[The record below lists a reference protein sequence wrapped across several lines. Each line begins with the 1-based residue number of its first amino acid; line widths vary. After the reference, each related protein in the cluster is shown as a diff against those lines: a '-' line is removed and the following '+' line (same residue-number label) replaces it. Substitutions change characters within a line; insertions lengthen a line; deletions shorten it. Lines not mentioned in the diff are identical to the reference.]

1 LKLDT
6 EKNIDRGI
14 RAVAV
19 FEATKGAVVLAAG
32 FGLLALLHR
41 DLQAIAEHLV
51 ELSHLNP
58 AHHYP
63 TIFVEAMSRMTD
75 TRIMAFAAF
84 AFFYAVIR
92 FVEAYGLWHF
102 RAWAEWFAIVSG
114 SIYIPIEIY
123 EVFKHATWIRVTV
136 LIVNLAIV
144 AYLIYVR
151 IWTRKHLY
159 HQQSNAYPKSVK

>member
-6 EKNIDRGI
+6 EKNIDRGV
-14 RAVAV
+14 RAVAL
-19 FEATKGAVVLAAG
+19 FEAAKGSIVLLAG

-63 TIFVEAMSRMTD
+63 TIFIEAMSKMND
-75 TRIMAFAAF
+75 SRIMAFAAF
-84 AFFYAVIR
+84 AGVYATVR
-92 FVEAYGLWHF
+92 FIEAYGLWRL

-114 SIYIPIEIY
+114 SIYVPIEIY
-123 EVFKHATWIRVTV
+123 EVAKHVTWLRVAV
-136 LIVNLAIV
+136 LIVNLFIV
-144 AYLIYVR
+144 AYLVYVR
-151 IWTRKHLY
+151 VWMRKHPEA
-159 HQQSNAYPKSVK
+159 HHKPEGSSPS

>member
-19 FEATKGAVVLAAG
+19 FEATKGTVVLAAG

-41 DLQAIAEHLV
+41 NLQVIAEHLV

-63 TIFVEAMSRMTD
+63 TIFIEAMSRMTD
-75 TRIMAFAAF
+75 SRIMAFAGMALL
-84 AFFYAVIR
+84 YSTVR
-92 FVEAYGLWHF
+92 FVEAYGLWHLK
-102 RAWAEWFAIVSG
+102 AWAEWFAIVSG
-114 SIYIPIEIY
+114 SIYVPIEIY
-123 EVFKHATWIRVTV
+123 EVAAHATWLRIAV
-136 LIVNLAIV
+136 LTVNLIIV

-151 IWTRKHLY
+151 IWTRKHPY
-159 HQQSNAYPKSVK
+159 HEVQSAN

>member
-19 FEATKGAVVLAAG
+19 FEAAKGSVVLLAG

-41 DLQAIAEHLV
+41 DLQVIAERLV

-63 TIFVEAMSRMTD
+63 TIFIEAMSKMND
-75 TRIMAFAAF
+75 SRIMAFAAF
-84 AFFYAVIR
+84 AGIYAAVR
-92 FVEAYGLWHF
+92 FVEAYGLWRL

-114 SIYIPIEIY
+114 SIYVPIEIY
-123 EVFKHATWIRVTV
+123 EVARHVTWLRVTV

-144 AYLIYVR
+144 AYLVYVR
-151 IWTRKHLY
+151 VWMRKHPY
-159 HQQSNAYPKSVK
+159 HESKPEIEND

>member
-1 LKLDT
+1 MKLDA

-19 FEATKGAVVLAAG
+19 FEAAKGSVVLLAG
-32 FGLLALLHR
+32 FGLLTLLHR
-41 DLQAIAEHLV
+41 DLQAIAERLV

-63 TIFVEAMSRMTD
+63 TIFIEAMSKMND
-75 TRIMAFAAF
+75 SRIMAFAAF
-84 AFFYAVIR
+84 AGLYAAVR
-92 FVEAYGLWHF
+92 FVEAYGLWRL

-114 SIYIPIEIY
+114 SIYVPIEIY
-123 EVFKHATWIRVTV
+123 EVARHVTWLRVTV

-144 AYLIYVR
+144 AYLVYVR
-151 IWTRKHLY
+151 LWMRSHPY
-159 HQQSNAYPKSVK
+159 HESKPVTESN